1 MKIIVLNSR
10 TDYARTPISEDCYF
24 NNMNALNEL
33 IINKSVKP
41 SPFRMRN

>member
-1 MKIIVLNSR
+1 MEYQKQIAWEREETAN
-10 TDYARTPISEDCYF
+10 T
-24 NNMNALNEL
+24 NALNEL